1 MSLKLVSISKS
12 FGEKLLFRD
21 FTFSFDNAGLYVLT
35 GKSGIGKTT
44 LLRIISGLDKEY
56 EGEVLGGGIKNVS
69 YCFQEHRLF
78 PQLSALSNVTEVSFA
93 NNGNG
98 DLSAA
103 RTLLLRLQLTE
114 SDLNLLPNELSG
126 GMRQRV
132 AFARAVL
139 RKSPILLLDEP
150 TKELDEKTKA
160 AVMEVIE
167 EESKKRTVIM
177 VTHDSDDLAGIG
189 ATVISLD

>member
-1 MSLKLVSISKS
+1 M
-12 FGEKLLFRD
+12 
-21 FTFSFDNAGLYVLT
+21 
-35 GKSGIGKTT
+35 
-44 LLRIISGLDKEY
+44 
-56 EGEVLGGGIKNVS
+56 
-69 YCFQEHRLF
+69 
-78 PQLSALSNVTEVSFA
+78 
-93 NNGNG
+93 
-98 DLSAA
+98 
-103 RTLLLRLQLTE
+103 
-114 SDLNLLPNELSG
+114 PNELSG
-126 GMRQRV
+126 GMRQRI

-150 TKELDEKTKA
+150 TKDLDEKTKA